1 MTVYNPEIKD
11 IVGYHYNPDDWH
23 EPVHVHIHIT
33 DLTLNQNNEIE
44 LISESPSEIKHL
56 HMPYEL
62 YLKLE
67 DKIKKELKND

>member
-1 MTVYNPEIKD
+1 MTVYNPEIKNM
-11 IVGYHYNPDDWH
+11 IVHQYKP
-23 EPVHVHIHIT
+23 EKRHVHTYIT
-33 DLTLNQNNEIE
+33 DLTLNQDNEIE

-67 DKIKKELKND
+67 DKIKKGS